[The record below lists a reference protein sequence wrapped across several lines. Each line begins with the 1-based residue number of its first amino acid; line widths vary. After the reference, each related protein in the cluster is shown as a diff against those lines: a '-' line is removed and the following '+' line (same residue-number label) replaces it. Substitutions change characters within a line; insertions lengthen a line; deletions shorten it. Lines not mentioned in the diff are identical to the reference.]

1 MKVFL
6 VEDLANMRALLADL
20 FETTKFE
27 IVGTAGT
34 EAEANLWLEEHR
46 CQWDLVVVD
55 LMLSQGTGFGV
66 ITRARKTHP
75 HGCIAVLSGFVS
87 ETIEKHC
94 LKLGADAAF
103 DKANS
108 AEFLRWLRRVAQVA
122 NGLGSRRDAPTPAIS
137 AMPDPPPV

>member
-1 MKVFL
+1 VGIRVFV
-6 VEDLANMRALLADL
+6 VEDLDNMRALLAEV

-27 IVGTAGT
+27 IVGTAAS
-34 EAEANLWLEEHR
+34 EAEAKLWLEDHPS
-46 CQWDLVVVD
+46 QWDLAVVD

-94 LKLGADAAF
+94 LTLGADAAF
-103 DKANS
+103 DKANT
-108 AEFLRWLRRVAQVA
+108 AEFLRWIRRVAEA
-122 NGLGSRRDAPTPAIS
+122 AKRPTPPGA
-137 AMPDPPPV
+137 